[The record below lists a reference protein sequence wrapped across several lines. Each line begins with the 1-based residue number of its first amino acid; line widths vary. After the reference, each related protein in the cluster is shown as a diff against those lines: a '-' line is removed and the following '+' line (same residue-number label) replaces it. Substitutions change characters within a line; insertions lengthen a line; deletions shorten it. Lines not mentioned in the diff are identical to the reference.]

1 MATYEFERPIVTVD
15 TVVLTLIDH
24 QLHVLL
30 VERQEDPAKGQW
42 SLPGGFVHTDKDATA
57 EDSVRRVL
65 NQKAGITLR
74 HMEQI
79 ASFTGQSRDKRGW
92 SVSIAYLALVQI
104 EEVAL
109 NEQAKWVPVDEV
121 STLPFDHKDILDAGL
136 RRVRD
141 KASYSSMP
149 AFLLPQTFTLP
160 ELERVYEEVLGTSL
174 NSAAFRRKV
183 LDQSIIEVATN
194 PNASEKS
201 VGRPAQLYR
210 LTQGQLQDM
219 GRVVMLPDGRRGGA
233 RSK

>member
-1 MATYEFERPIVTVD
+1 MATYDFERPLVTVD
-15 TVVLTLIDH
+15 TVVLTLIAH

-30 VERQEDPAKGQW
+30 VKRQEDPAKGEW

-65 NQKAGITLR
+65 SQKAGIALR

-79 ASFTGQSRDKRGW
+79 ASFTGQTRDRRGW

-104 EEVAL
+104 EEVDL
-109 NEQAKWVPVDEV
+109 NENAKWVAVDEV
-121 STLPFDHKDILDAGL
+121 LSLPFDHKDILDAGL

-141 KASYSSMP
+141 KAAYSSLP
-149 AFLLPQTFTLP
+149 AFLLPETFTLP
-160 ELERVYEEVLGTSL
+160 ELERVYEEVLGTPL

-183 LDQSIIEVATN
+183 MDQSIIEVATQSA
-194 PNASEKS
+194 NAEKS

-210 LTQGQLQDM
+210 LSQTFLQDM